1 MEVGE
6 GVKFGKVE
14 SKKEIG
20 QIKRVRRK
28 LNIEGY
34 MNMETLKKRQ
44 CPWNEIEK
52 DEIWLKNGWYV
63 KAFVILIDQKP

>member
-44 CPWNEIEK
+44 CP
-52 DEIWLKNGWYV
+52 
-63 KAFVILIDQKP
+63 